1 MNKEKWGFLL
11 GLVLFVLVGF
21 ILPIDAAF
29 KARFALAT
37 TCLMATWWIFEAL
50 PLAVTALLPL
60 VLFPVSGVMTLDEA
74 GSGYS
79 EPIIYLFLGG
89 FIIALSVERWHLHKR
104 IALFIVSQFK
114 SSLAALVAGFV
125 AATGLLSMWIS
136 NTATAL
142 MMLPIGLA
150 VVHQLEQVANEEF
163 SKEKTFFAKALLLGI
178 AYASSIGGI
187 GTLIGTPTNMVF
199 TGFVEEK
206 YPNSPVS
213 FVEWLS
219 FAMPA
224 TLIMLFFCWWY
235 LVKFGFPLKA
245 RLTPEMV
252 AVLKEERQKLG
263 VWSWEEKAVAIVFGA
278 VATCWILRDFVIQL
292 LKNSY
297 DIHIKGVSDTTIAL
311 VGAIILFLIPS
322 RQQKGEALMTWQE
335 AGKLPWDIILL
346 FGGGL
351 SLAKGFDKS
360 GLAEWIAVKL
370 NVLSGLPFLALLF
383 ALSILVLL
391 LTEFAS
397 NVATVSMML
406 PVLGSLAQSLNVH
419 PYILMIS
426 ATCVASAGFMMP
438 MGTAANA
445 LVFATGKLK
454 MMDMI
459 RAGFWLDII
468 SILLFTLWA
477 YYLVPILFTM

>member
-1 MNKEKWGFLL
+1 MNKEKWGLIA
-11 GLVLFVLVGF
+11 GLVLFALIGF
-21 ILPIDAAF
+21 ILPIDAPF

-60 VLFPVSGVMTLDEA
+60 ILFPVSGIMSLEET

-89 FIIALSVERWHLHKR
+89 FIIALSVERWNLHKR
-104 IALFIVSQFK
+104 IALFIISQFK
-114 SSLAALVAGFV
+114 SSLSTLVAGFIF
-125 AATGLLSMWIS
+125 ATGILSMWIS

-150 VVHQLEQVANEEF
+150 VVQQLEQVGNEAF
-163 SKEKTFFAKALLLGI
+163 QNEKVFFGKALLLGI

-199 TGFVEEK
+199 TGFVDK
-206 YPNSPVS
+206 QYPNAPVS
-213 FVEWLS
+213 FIEWLI

-224 TLIMLFFCWWY
+224 TIIMLIMCWYY
-235 LVKFGFPLKA
+235 LVKFGFPLKS
-245 RLTPEMV
+245 RLTPEMI
-252 AVLKEERQKLG
+252 AILKEERHKLG
-263 VWSWEEKAVAIVFGA
+263 VWSWEEKAVALVFGT
-278 VATCWILRDFVIQL
+278 VASCWILRDFILQL
-292 LKNSY
+292 LKTNGLE
-297 DIHIKGVSDTTIAL
+297 IKGISDTTIAL
-311 VGAIILFLIPS
+311 VGAMILFLIPS
-322 RQQKGEALMTWQE
+322 QQKRGESLMTWQE

-360 GLAEWIAVKL
+360 GLANWIAGKL
-370 NVLSGLPFLALLF
+370 TVLSDIPFLALLF
-383 ALSILVLL
+383 ALSILVLM

-406 PVLGSLAQSLNVH
+406 PVLASLATSLNVH
-419 PYILMIS
+419 PYILMVS

-454 MMDMI
+454 MIDMI
-459 RAGFWLDII
+459 RAGFWLDLVSII
-468 SILLFTLWA
+468 LFTLWA